1 MTYLNN
7 SRRLIAS
14 VLSLSIMWLSIFS
27 SLTHA
32 DLISTGEMQQQ
43 EQLQYD
49 RQQLLDLISQA
60 ELQDKFID
68 KGVDMDNAKERINNL
83 TSDELAQL
91 NAQINELPAGGDIL
105 GIIVLFLLVF
115 IVTDIIG
122 ATDIF
127 PFINP
132 VNNSSK

>member
-68 KGVDMDNAKERINNL
+68 MGVDMDNAKERINNL

>member
-1 MTYLNN
+1 MTKLNH
-7 SRRLIAS
+7 SRRVIATLLS
-14 VLSLSIMWLSIFS
+14 VSIMWLSIFTS
-27 SLTHA
+27 VAHA

-49 RQQLLDLISQA
+49 RQQLLELISQA
-60 ELQDKFID
+60 DVQDKFID
-68 KGVDMDNAKERINNL
+68 MGVDLNNAKERINNL
-83 TSDELAQL
+83 TADELAQL

-132 VNNSSK
+132 VTK